1 MGLLRLILACAVVIA
16 HSAPI
21 PGLPLLGGGL
31 AVKVFFIVSGFY
43 MALILSEKYQH
54 RPNGRWLFYS
64 NRFLRIYPLY
74 WLVLA
79 TDLALGALMP
89 AWSTNAGAS
98 ALHAEVLH
106 VSGLGAFLALVF
118 TELALMGGEVFSLL
132 GWVPG
137 QGWVAWTQDAPV
149 EAVRGWRAVLLPHA
163 WTLSCEVAF
172 YLLAPWLNRWRSA
185 WLAGLGAACLALT
198 VLLPRLIDPRL
209 AEVAVDF
216 WMPLQLGFFAAG
228 MLAWRLG
235 RALPSAFR
243 GTLGA
248 LLGAG
253 LLGVVLGFDRLAQ
266 LSSTGSLLLLLA
278 AAILGIPALFART
291 QTSGWDRR
299 LGDLSYPVYLCHL
312 IPVHVLATQGPAV
325 FGVPHFTQTAAYPL
339 LAILLSC
346 LLAWLLNRA
355 VEKPLDRWRQARLRT
370 AASPD

>member
-79 TDLALGALMP
+79 ADLALTVLAP
-89 AWSTNAGAS
+89 AWSTNAGAV
-98 ALHAEVLH
+98 ALHSEVRQ
-106 VSGLGAFLALVF
+106 VSGLGAFLALLF
-118 TELALMGGEVFSLL
+118 TELALEGGDIFSLL

-137 QGWVAWTQDAPV
+137 QGWVTWTQEAPV
-149 EAVRGWRAVLLPHA
+149 EAARGWRVVLLPHA

-172 YLLAPWLNRWRSA
+172 YLLAPWLNRWRSV
-185 WLAGLGAACLALT
+185 WLAVLASACFALT

-216 WMPLQLGFFAAG
+216 WMPLQLGFFTAG

-235 RALPSAFR
+235 KAFPAAFQR
-243 GTLGA
+243 GSGA

-253 LLGVVLGFDRLAQ
+253 LLLAVLGFELLARI
-266 LSSTGSLLLLLA
+266 SSTGSLLLLLA

-291 QTSGWDRR
+291 QASAWDRR

-325 FGVPHFTQTAAYPL
+325 FGVAHFTQTPAYPL

-346 LLAWLLNRA
+346 GLAWLLNQA
-355 VEKPLDRWRQARLRT
+355 VEKPLDRWRQARVRPAT
-370 AASPD
+370 SPG